1 MVFCSLTPF
10 TKKPE
15 RLPDCKTT
23 FGRHNQS
30 RQRSL
35 YMSALNS
42 FPGGFI
48 FDVWKGESS
57 LIWCPKYVTLFFSG
71 LRPSSLCSDKEL
83 RFLQICSKFTRDDGW
98 IIWIIQGSEL
108 PIARSQMMRSLLIV
122 LLCWVSCKDES
133 VHVIF
138 SWISNNPWEVSRCR
152 SIHLSSWDV
161 HDATVANWVFLS
173 YVYIII

>member
-23 FGRHNQS
+23 FCRHNQS

-57 LIWCPKYVTLFFSG
+57 LIWCPKYVTLLFFSG

-83 RFLQICSKFTRDDGW
+83 RFPQICSEFTRDDGW

-108 PIARSQMMRSLLIV
+108 PIARSQMMRSLLIA
-122 LLCWVSCKDES
+122 LLCWVSRKDES

-138 SWISNNPWEVSRCR
+138 FLNFQYPTGSLKMFVS
-152 SIHLSSWDV
+152 
-161 HDATVANWVFLS
+161 ATVANWVFLS
-173 YVYIII
+173 YVHIII